1 MLHGPGSLAD
11 AVESEPPP
19 TARALQQSAVA
30 LRGAVDEAVAVSAIG
45 ESSTLDFTLLGLG
58 EPRG

>member
-1 MLHGPGSLAD
+1 MTQIGEVETRYLELALRLRRLEPDLVECYTGPDSLAD

-30 LRGAVDEAVAVSAIG
+30 LRGS
-45 ESSTLDFTLLGLG
+45 
-58 EPRG
+58 